1 MNSTN
6 ERIYRSSDVIISL
19 LSVLSKDSWKIG
31 EIFNE
36 GRSKHNLTN
45 GIDKLSSYRESSQ
58 LSASRFS
65 HHPVTVL
72 SARYRVSQ
80 GVACNPWLDNCRFE
94 WIVRRAARISSA
106 RAGNKTREALYSQRR
121 VKHRLERATSS
132 LFHVERPVRL
142 CKRDLAISRPTSN
155 TVFLDLATRIVAAPM
170 FNRFNQSANTPKIRW
185 HLSLRLETRK
195 NQENDDNDGRSEKI
209 SLPWR

>member
-19 LSVLSKDSWKIG
+19 LSVLSKGSWKIG

-58 LSASRFS
+58 LAASRFS

-132 LFHVERPVRL
+132 LFHVRRRTTRAFMQTRP
-142 CKRDLAISRPTSN
+142 C
-155 TVFLDLATRIVAAPM
+155 
-170 FNRFNQSANTPKIRW
+170 
-185 HLSLRLETRK
+185 HLSSNVQHRVPRPCDTHR
-195 NQENDDNDGRSEKI
+195 RCSHV
-209 SLPWR
+209 